1 MSAQG
6 NGRLGKGER
15 KKRLR
20 EKEAGSRKS
29 VKKTSTPGP
38 AATCVIRTGEK
49 LPLFGHLYES
59 HPLRKHVSDK
69 KALRL
74 GEHTKDEMLNTICS
88 QNAVVGCLVK
98 ALYTDPESGLQYDVN
113 VRRVCLS
120 YLSDRTGVQ
129 FNSRRFAGATGKT
142 LENIRIWGRDFDFEF
157 LDDLDKTS
165 TSPLALCEAQAAG
178 RTSNSCVLWFRSNK
192 LTVVGR
198 STFEGSYAT
207 AVQWCRLMTEHF
219 EHERMHLKFYP
230 CQFSLDNAVCTAY
243 APTTEQLDLDLI
255 TATLPRT
262 TYSPGLFPMC
272 CVRFQFWCEC
282 TGQDETIVILLSNAG
297 RILFTKIKHPFEAVC
312 AWRVFWSNILSL
324 FVAEAKPQLES
335 DATRNSMLAYADEHL
350 REIDEA
356 DITAAKS
363 LIGEDGETPAE
374 S

>member
-1 MSAQG
+1 M
-6 NGRLGKGER
+6 
-15 KKRLR
+15 
-20 EKEAGSRKS
+20 
-29 VKKTSTPGP
+29 
-38 AATCVIRTGEK
+38 
-49 LPLFGHLYES
+49 FGFLYET

-69 KALRL
+69 KTLSLAENTR
-74 GEHTKDEMLNTICS
+74 EEMLNTICC

-98 ALYTDPESGLQYDVN
+98 ALYKDPESGLEYDVN

-142 LENIRIWGRDFDFEF
+142 LENTRLWGRDFDFEF
-157 LDDLDKTS
+157 VDDLSGTAEL
-165 TSPLALCEAQAAG
+165 TPGEAQAAG

-198 STFEGSYAT
+198 SSFDGSYAT
-207 AVQWCRLMTEHF
+207 AVGWCNLMTDHF
-219 EHERMHLKFYP
+219 KKERMHLRFYP

-243 APTTEQLDLDLI
+243 APTTQQLDLDLL

-312 AWRVFWSNILSL
+312 AWRVFWTNILSL

-335 DATRNSMLAYADEHL
+335 DTARQTMLEYADAHL
-350 REIDEA
+350 REIDNE
-356 DITAAKS
+356 DITTAKG

-374 S
+374 